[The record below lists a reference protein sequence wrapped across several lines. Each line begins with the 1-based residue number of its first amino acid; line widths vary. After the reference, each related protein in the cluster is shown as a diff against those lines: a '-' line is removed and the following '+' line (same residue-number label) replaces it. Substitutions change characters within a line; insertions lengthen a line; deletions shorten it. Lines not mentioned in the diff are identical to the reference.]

1 MSDNWARHADSSI
14 CSLDDDCPSNCPFY
28 FSIPQSFHPRH
39 RSPTPR
45 PPQKPST
52 STSSPSSNSIAITD
66 LPPAVQTLIKHVPTS
81 RPTTLPISSIVST
94 SPASSA
100 THTTQSQTSIA
111 VQPLM
116 SPMKTLRIKHSDL
129 YYERTLPKNF
139 QQTPH
144 STPTPPLKH
153 LFSLKIQI
161 IPLTN
166 FHLVIHP
173 PPNIK
178 KPNVHPEN
186 PKNLLT
192 NQPKPTLYINFC
204 PPLYSLCTHN
214 HCT

>member
-144 STPTPPLKH
+144 STPTPPPQAPIFTQDPNYPFDKLPPSNSPSPQHKKTKRSSRKSKQFANKSTQTDPIYQF
-153 LFSLKIQI
+153 LPPTIFSLY
-161 IPLTN
+161 P
-166 FHLVIHP
+166 
-173 PPNIK
+173 
-178 KPNVHPEN
+178 
-186 PKNLLT
+186 
-192 NQPKPTLYINFC
+192 
-204 PPLYSLCTHN
+204 
-214 HCT
+214 